1 MFAAPRLALGALITD
16 TSAMLRIILGYV
28 GTLSGLVL
36 TFFWGTLAALGY
48 PLGGQRFAI
57 WCAHMWGRTV
67 LRAGNVLVAV
77 RGGDQL
83 DLSRPHLYVSN
94 HQSGLDILVLC
105 GHLPQRVVFVA
116 KKELARV
123 PFVGWGLKL
132 GGHVL
137 IDRADRSQSYSALEA
152 AGAEVRAGKSVIIF
166 PEGTRSPPRELWPFK
181 RGAMML
187 ARAARVP
194 IVPVGIVGSAERM
207 KARQIYT
214 TPGLVGVR
222 IGQPILPED
231 FDDDDHVLIER
242 VRTEIARLAGSSA
255 AKVLPARGP
264 HSRRAVKKDQG
275 APDEGGSEQPTVDKT
290 GDATELSAEEGSTP
304 VP

>member
-1 MFAAPRLALGALITD
+1 
-16 TSAMLRIILGYV
+16 MLRTILGFV
-28 GTLSGLVL
+28 GTFSGLLL
-36 TFFWGTLAALGY
+36 TFFWGTLAVVGY
-48 PLGGQRFAI
+48 PLGKQRFAV

-77 RGGDQL
+77 RGGDGI
-83 DLSRPHLYVSN
+83 DLATPHIYVSN

-116 KKELARV
+116 KKELGKV

-137 IDRADRSQSYSALEA
+137 IDRADRSQSYAALEA

-181 RGAMML
+181 RGALKL

-194 IVPVGIVGSAERM
+194 VVPVGIVGSAERM
-207 KARQIYT
+207 KARQLFT

-222 IGQPILPED
+222 IGQPIRPED
-231 FDDDDHVLIER
+231 FGDDDRALAER
-242 VRTEIARLAGSSA
+242 VRGEVARLAGPSA
-255 AKVLPARGP
+255 SKVLPADAVRAR
-264 HSRRAVKKDQG
+264 SRRG
-275 APDEGGSEQPTVDKT
+275 A
-290 GDATELSAEEGSTP
+290 GDAQSSPPTATADGESATHHAPGDADQDRAQP
-304 VP
+304 

>member
-1 MFAAPRLALGALITD
+1 
-16 TSAMLRIILGYV
+16 MLRTILGFV
-28 GTLSGLVL
+28 GTFSGLLL
-36 TFFWGTLAALGY
+36 TFFWGSLAVLGY
-48 PLGGQRFAI
+48 PVGRQRFAV

-77 RGGDQL
+77 RGGDQI
-83 DLSRPHLYVSN
+83 DVSKPHLYVSN

-116 KKELARV
+116 KKELGKV

-137 IDRADRSQSYSALEA
+137 IDRSDRAQSYGALES

-181 RGAMML
+181 RGALKL

-194 IVPVGIVGSAERM
+194 IVPVGIVGTAERM
-207 KARQIYT
+207 KARQLFT

-222 IGQPILPED
+222 IGQPIPPED
-231 FDDDDHVLIER
+231 FGDDDRALAER
-242 VRTEIARLAGSSA
+242 VRSEVARLAGPSA
-255 AKVLPARGP
+255 SKVLPADG
-264 HSRRAVKKDQG
+264 RRARVRSG
-275 APDEGGSEQPTVDKT
+275 EGEETAPPPPAAAD
-290 GDATELSAEEGSTP
+290 
-304 VP
+304 